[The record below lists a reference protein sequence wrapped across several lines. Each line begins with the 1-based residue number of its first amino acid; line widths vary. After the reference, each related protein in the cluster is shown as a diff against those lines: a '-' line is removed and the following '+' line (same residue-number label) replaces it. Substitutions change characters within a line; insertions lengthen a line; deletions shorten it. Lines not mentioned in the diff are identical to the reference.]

1 MSGNAPD
8 FVIGSIF
15 CLKKIRKPYADMTN
29 PAKNLCYTV
38 FLQRGFG
45 KVLIKGGVQY
55 EKNGNGGAAD
65 AGTSGFGLWKKEAAW
80 LCGFL
85 L

>member
-15 CLKKIRKPYADMTN
+15 CLKKIRKAYADMTN

-38 FLQRGFG
+38 FLQRDFG
-45 KVLIKGGVQY
+45 KVLIKGGV
-55 EKNGNGGAAD
+55 AV
-65 AGTSGFGLWKKEAAW
+65 
-80 LCGFL
+80 
-85 L
+85 